1 MSHKNLDVTPMSFQ
15 NFVAHDKN
23 GTRSMGPEYII
34 PAASHAT
41 VVNRIHCLS
50 LRP

>member
-23 GTRSMGPEYII
+23 GTRVMGPEYFIA
-34 PAASHAT
+34 AASHAT